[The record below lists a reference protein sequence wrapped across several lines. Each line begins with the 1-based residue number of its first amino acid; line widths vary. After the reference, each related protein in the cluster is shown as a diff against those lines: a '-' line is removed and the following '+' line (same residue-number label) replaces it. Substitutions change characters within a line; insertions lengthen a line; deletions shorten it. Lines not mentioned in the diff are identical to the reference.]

1 MKIGNRE
8 FDVKNKCYIMGI
20 LNLTPDSFYD
30 GGKYTFADAALFRVE
45 RMVEQ
50 GVDIL
55 DIGGEST
62 RPGATVVSEEE
73 EMERVIPVL
82 ERIKSSFDV
91 PVSLDTYKPNV
102 AKAGIDVGVDM
113 INDIWGLKLYP
124 EMAEVIAKAG
134 VPCCLMHNRK
144 ETAESHIYHDTMTE
158 VIAELRESI
167 ELAKK
172 AGISEDNIIVDPGL
186 GFAKSYEENIAVMSE
201 LKRLHELEKPI
212 LFGASR
218 KSFIGLALDVEP
230 QERLEGTLAT
240 TAIAVE
246 NDCSFVRVHDVK
258 ENVRVVKMLET
269 VKGYHRQWKALGMTE
284 KEWNML

>member
-8 FDVKNKCYIMGI
+8 FDIKNKCYIMGI

-30 GGKYTFADAALFRVE
+30 GGKYTFSDAAMFRVE
-45 RMVEQ
+45 RMIEQ

-62 RPGATVVSEEE
+62 RPGATVISEEE
-73 EMERVIPVL
+73 EIERVIPVL

-102 AKAGIDVGVDM
+102 AKAGLDVGVSM
-113 INDIWGLKLYP
+113 INDIWGLKHDS
-124 EMAEVIAKAG
+124 EMARVIAEAG
-134 VPCCLMHNRK
+134 VPCCLMHNREDK
-144 ETAESHIYHDTMTE
+144 PESYIYHDTMAE
-158 VIAELRESI
+158 IISELRQSI

-172 AGISEDNIIVDPGL
+172 AGISDDNIIVDPGL
-186 GFAKSYEENIAVMSE
+186 GFAKSYEDNIAVMSQ
-201 LKRLHELEKPI
+201 LKRLHELGKPI

-246 NDCSFVRVHDVK
+246 CDCSFVRVHDVK
-258 ENVRVVKMLET
+258 ENARVIKMLET
-269 VKGYHRQWKALGMTE
+269 VKKYHR
-284 KEWNML
+284 